1 MFSAID
7 VETANEDLSSIC
19 QIGVATV
26 QDGAVLD
33 VWTTL
38 INPRCHFSPR
48 HTAIHGIDSSIT
60 AEAPFFDAI
69 VEELESR
76 LTGSPAI
83 TVSHTAFDRISI
95 TRACC
100 ERKLNVAWLD
110 SARIARR
117 AWPERY
123 AQRGYGLAA
132 IACDLGISF
141 RHHDAG
147 EDARVAAEIV
157 LRASDKM
164 KVGIEDWLIELDHG
178 THYGISRKPDSI
190 RRCGNK
196 EGALLGEV
204 LVFTGSLQIVRRQAA
219 DLAAAAGC
227 TVRSTVTKDTTL
239 LVVGDQDIDRLAG
252 YEKSAKHRK
261 AEALIEAGQLI
272 RILQE
277 SDFLKLCSIDTQ
289 VE

>member
-1 MFSAID
+1 MFTAID
-7 VETANEDLSSIC
+7 VETANDDLSSIC

-26 QDGAVLD
+26 QNGAVLD

-38 INPRCHFSPR
+38 INPLCHFTPR
-48 HTAIHGIDSSIT
+48 HTAIHGIDSSII
-60 AEAPFFDAI
+60 AGAPSFDDI
-69 VEELESR
+69 VEELENR
-76 LTGSPAI
+76 LTVSPAI
-83 TVSHTAFDRISI
+83 TVSHTAFDRISL

-100 ERKLNVAWLD
+100 ERRLNVAWLD

-123 AQRGYGLAA
+123 AQKGYGLAA
-132 IACDLGISF
+132 IAWDLGIRF

-157 LRASDKM
+157 LRASEKM
-164 KVGIEDWLIELDHG
+164 HVGIEDWLIELGHG
-178 THYGISRKPDSI
+178 THHRISEKRDPIK
-190 RRCGNK
+190 RYGNK
-196 EGALLGEV
+196 GGALLGEV

-219 DLAAAAGC
+219 DLASAAGC
-227 TVRSTVTKDTTL
+227 TVHPTVNKDTTL

-261 AEALIEAGQLI
+261 AETLIEGGQLI

-277 SDFLKLCSIDTQ
+277 SDFLKLCSIDAQ